1 MRRIIS
7 GIVAAVFFSTVGG
20 AINQA
25 FGLSGMLLNA
35 ISVASTQENQ
45 LAATLFI
52 IGLSGLFGLGAWYFL
67 RLDERLADWGKRVL
81 KSDPV
86 LAEKESNKISM
97 VGLFGEQ
104 LRAIPID
111 SILRQSASQPKPSP
125 SKADTD
131 EQKAAKQ
138 KLGLAARDVF
148 YDADYALMPVICFA
162 RDNLQIRYGNDSK
175 TAQAI
180 GKGID
185 IMQGP
190 PHHFKDQNI
199 PLVHEL
205 RQPDKLREINLHRA
219 QSAYYYNFAFY
230 ADKIRLLDDLL
241 RKAGPYHPI
250 RLEELK
256 TKFNAWWVLHEEL
269 LKKNK
274 ELGEDI
280 ELYTIADIP
289 KTIHPLPELPDLD
302 DLVDKPVVRDTP
314 IGRALG
320 FLVSRNWNGGDF
332 FNTISDGKAKDGRG
346 EMALNELHQ
355 SMRDGELIGWGRKSK
370 RHAWEQISPEHWSE
384 YTFDFYSTW
393 HDTMYQGAKDESIES
408 EASENRSQYQDL
420 MVSKSQ
426 VEKLWP
432 NGLAA

>member
-1 MRRIIS
+1 MRDFFSFLTAHIWPTIWLVFGGFIAIGSSIIGGYRIITLPLPWPIFLAM
-7 GIVAAVFFSTVGG
+7 GLFVFFASIILLLFANYRSHSTLTG
-20 AINQA
+20 
-25 FGLSGMLLNA
+25 
-35 ISVASTQENQ
+35 
-45 LAATLFI
+45 
-52 IGLSGLFGLGAWYFL
+52 
-67 RLDERLADWGKRVL
+67 DL
-81 KSDPV
+81 KT
-86 LAEKESNKISM
+86 KESSSKTLLRSNDEP
-97 VGLFGEQ
+97 FGGGQ
-104 LRAIPID
+104 LLGVPID
-111 SILRQSASQPKPSP
+111 SPLQQTVFTPEAPP

-162 RDNLQIRYGNDSK
+162 RDSLQIRYGNGSK
-175 TAQAI
+175 TAQAV
-180 GKGID
+180 GKGVD

-205 RQPDKLREINLHRA
+205 RQPDKLRDINLHHA

-256 TKFNAWWVLHEEL
+256 TKFNAWWTLHEKL

-289 KTIHPLPELPDLD
+289 KTIPPLPELPDLD

-314 IGRALG
+314 LGRALG
-320 FLVSRNWNGGDF
+320 FLVSRNWNSGDF

-355 SMRDGELIGWGRKSK
+355 SMRDGELISWGRKSE
-370 RHAWEQISPEHWSE
+370 RHAWEQILPEHWSE

-393 HDTMYQGAKDESIES
+393 HDTMHQGAKDESIEF

-426 VEKLWP
+426 MEKLWP
-432 NGLAA
+432 NGLSP